1 MCDPVTMTAV
11 SSGMSYLGG
20 TSMLAGTTIGTGVI
34 NTASVINASSS
45 FGAGASGGFFSLGN
59 AAGAVRNI
67 GTIGSA
73 ITSSPLTSIG
83 LSLMSANAERTRAG
97 YEIAQARYQQQQYK
111 DEIERQRIEQLQQE
125 NERKRRFAREFSSNQ
140 AIAAASGVD
149 IASASYQALF
159 ASNRETYLRDRDAIS
174 MNSLDDIVRSRQNLQ
189 LAKIKESAAIR
200 SGKVNT
206 GLRLAEGLLA
216 TNKVTGES

>member
-20 TSMLAGTTIGTGVI
+20 TSMLTGTTIGTGLI

-45 FGAGASGGFFSLGN
+45 FGAGASGGFFSIGN
-59 AAGAVRNI
+59 AMGAVRNI
-67 GTIGSA
+67 STMASA
-73 ITSSPLTSIG
+73 ISNSPLTSIG
-83 LSLMSANAERTRAG
+83 MSLMSANAERTRAG
-97 YEIAQARYQQQQYK
+97 YEVAQARYQQQQYK
-111 DEIERQRIEQLQQE
+111 DEIERQRLEQAQQE
-125 NERKRRFAREFSSNQ
+125 RERRRRFAQEFSSNQ

-159 ASNRETYLRDRDAIS
+159 ASNRETYLKDRDAIS

-189 LAKIKESAAIR
+189 LAKMKETAAKR
-200 SGKVNT
+200 SGKINT
-206 GLRLAEGLLA
+206 GLRVAEGLLQV
-216 TNKVTGES
+216 KKITGEN